1 MIKPAIRF
9 HAGET
14 IFAYH
19 SPRAASVLADTL
31 EHAPVNLRWLD
42 TGEDDRRL
50 PESVESARKHA
61 EWLQE
66 QKKAGTRR

>member
-1 MIKPAIRF
+1 MTTPAIRF
-9 HAGET
+9 TAGET

-19 SPRAASVLADTL
+19 SPRAASVLADTF

-50 PESVESARKHA
+50 PESVESARKHQ
-61 EWLQE
+61 EWANE
-66 QKKAGTRR
+66 QKKAGARR